1 MNQNISANRK
11 GGYVNLIGVYWFNG
25 NEPWTQTSKK
35 NAIPKGLKQSIQKR
49 PQNLPLER

>member
-35 NAIPKGLKQSIQKR
+35 NAIPKGLK
-49 PQNLPLER
+49 